1 MLFTEDNF
9 RDGEMRRLIPV
20 STGLSWQ
27 KLAPSLAAAQHDY
40 LLPLLGKRLNTEING
55 IYHRE
60 RTSRTEA
67 ESEVL
72 LWARRAVAN
81 LALWSHFDALN
92 LRISDQGFQRQGSE
106 DWQPAFKYQEDA
118 LRQQFAHDGFNALD
132 ALLATLE
139 AHQDEF
145 QALPTSPAWAQSRRD
160 IVRSTTEI
168 QDIYDIH
175 HSRLIYLRMA
185 PVMRQIQELTLQPI
199 IGDKLYSALIA
210 WLHDGQTEADG
221 HTYTDSTWEQLR
233 DRCRKVM
240 VMAAVQQ
247 LLRTT
252 GSVTDRGA
260 YFSQVAATGGGNESV
275 APIPDVRLQL
285 MLTDAE
291 KALKGYTARLTSWVN
306 ANMAELSGGS
316 ALGVLDTDNDGRA
329 AFWA

>member
-40 LLPLLGKRLNTEING
+40 LLPLLGKRLNTEITG

-60 RTSRTEA
+60 RTTRSEA

-240 VMAAVQQ
+240 VMAAVLQ

-316 ALGVLDTDNDGRA
+316 ALGVLDTNNDGRA

>member
-40 LLPLLGKRLNTEING
+40 LLPLLGKRLNSEITG

-60 RTSRTEA
+60 RTTRSEA

-160 IVRSTTEI
+160 IVRSTAEI

-240 VMAAVQQ
+240 VMAAVLQ

>member
-9 RDGEMRRLIPV
+9 RDGEMKMLIPV

-40 LLPLLGKRLNTEING
+40 LLPLLGKRLNAEMNG
-55 IYHRE
+55 IYLRE
-60 RTSRTEA
+60 RTTRSEA
-67 ESEVL
+67 ESDAL

-92 LRISDQGFQRQGSE
+92 LRISDQGFQRQGSD
-106 DWQPAFKYQEDA
+106 DWLPAYKYQEDA
-118 LRQQFAHDGFNALD
+118 LRRQFAHDGFNALD
-132 ALLATLE
+132 ALLVTLE
-139 AHQDEF
+139 QHIDEF
-145 QALPTSPAWAQSRRD
+145 QALPTSPAWAQSQHD
-160 IVRSTTEI
+160 IVRSTAEI

-175 HSRLIYLRMA
+175 NSRLIYLRMA
-185 PVMRQIQELTLQPI
+185 PVMRQLQELTLQPI
-199 IGDKLYSALIA
+199 IGDRLYAALIA
-210 WLHDGQTEADG
+210 WLNDGQQEVDG
-221 HTYTDSTWEQLR
+221 QEYPDSSWEQLR

-260 YFSQVAATGGGNESV
+260 YFSQIAATGGGNESMS
-275 APIPDVRLQL
+275 PIPDVRLQL
-285 MLTDAE
+285 MLSDAE

-306 ANMAELSGGS
+306 TNMPDLAGGS
-316 ALGVLDTDNDGRA
+316 ALGVLDTDNDNRA

>member
-40 LLPLLGKRLNTEING
+40 LLPLLGKRLNTEITG

-60 RTSRTEA
+60 RTTRSEA

-240 VMAAVQQ
+240 VMAAVLQ